1 MHVRLL
7 QDLAIENNNK
17 IEIIPEGTIISE
29 ATIDLDNEVDSEVV
43 KQEDMMKVVQQWAS
57 KYKPMF
63 GKDWS
68 KVIDFLQPAID
79 AIHDGD
85 IKSLK
90 SRTINLAKKSERLS
104 HTNPKAKDAIDRI
117 HDLYI
122 KLLGMAR
129 EVFGECIDEVV
140 NIITE
145 CKRKLS

>member
-1 MHVRLL
+1 MHVKLL
-7 QDLAIENNNK
+7 QDLVIEGKNNS
-17 IEIIPEGTIISE
+17 IEIIPKGTPISE
-29 ATIDLDNEVDSEVV
+29 AVIDLDSTIDDTDI
-43 KQEDMMKVVQQWAS
+43 KKDDMMTVVQQWAN

-85 IKSLK
+85 IKQLK
-90 SRTINLAKKSERLS
+90 SKTIGLAKKSGRLAD
-104 HTNPKAKDAIDRI
+104 TNPKAKEAIDRI

-129 EVFGECIDEVV
+129 EVFGECIDEIV
-140 NIITE
+140 NIIYE
-145 CKRKLS
+145 CKSKL